1 MKIEKTKNTPEVI
14 IENDTIQLN
23 GESYPENST
32 VFYHPIIEWINKKM
46 DKKENINMI
55 FNLSYFNTNSLKVIS
70 DLFFILDKYELKNEK
85 KVKLDMA
92 TANRMQYIYIY
103 IYIYIYA
110 NCCDAKYDSSYAN
123 NKRKLKKKIKK
134 MKTLCCRHE
143 SQAERLQLFAA
154 KFYHIV

>member
-85 KVKLDMA
+85 KVKIVWYHDEYDIDM
-92 TANRMQYIYIY
+92 
-103 IYIYIYA
+103 
-110 NCCDAKYDSSYAN
+110 K
-123 NKRKLKKKIKK
+123 
-134 MKTLCCRHE
+134 E
-143 SQAERLQLFAA
+143 SVEIFFNDVNFNYEIRG
-154 KFYHIV
+154 KND